1 MPLPSQSPALPTR
14 CNQTSVLP
22 VLELEYCI
30 LKLAVGIHV
39 CKASFTHSN
48 IPEMCLCCHTCSS
61 LFYLL
66 MSSTTTDKNT
76 TSPGDGH
83 LGGVQ
88 FLTIMDKR
96 QWMILYKSLCE
107 HILSVFWLKAWK
119 MEELSHKSVCLVL
132 LKTVR
137 PFFTSCSSVLHPHQI
152 VAKFWLLTIHLHQL
166 LVFQG
171 FLTLAVSV
179 GCISHFPDDE

>member
-1 MPLPSQSPALPTR
+1 M
-14 CNQTSVLP
+14 
-22 VLELEYCI
+22 
-30 LKLAVGIHV
+30 

-96 QWMILYKSLCE
+96 NEGSCTNLF
-107 HILSVFWLKAWK
+107 VN
-119 MEELSHKSVCLVL
+119 
-132 LKTVR
+132 T
-137 PFFTSCSSVLHPHQI
+137 FFQS
-152 VAKFWLLTIHLHQL
+152 F
-166 LVFQG
+166 G
-171 FLTLAVSV
+171 
-179 GCISHFPDDE
+179 